1 MLLTSHHI
9 FNKHTIVNMF
19 YSKWTSHHISHSR
32 HYIPDITFQAS
43 HSRHYIPDIT
53 FQASHSRH
61 YIPGITFQT
70 LHSRH
75 HIPDITFQALHLI
88 WDCSE
93 KFILAEQSTIVYIY
107 CFCICSLFVNVWNK
121 LKIVLFLMVL

>member
-32 HYIPDITFQAS
+32 HYIPDITFQTL
-43 HSRHYIPDIT
+43 HSRHHIPD
-53 FQASHSRH
+53 
-61 YIPGITFQT
+61 ITFQT

-75 HIPDITFQALHLI
+75 HIPDITFQALHSRHYIPGITFQASHSRHHIPGITFDMRLLWEI
-88 WDCSE
+88 HSSRTINDSIYLLLLYL
-93 KFILAEQSTIVYIY
+93 FIVCKCME
-107 CFCICSLFVNVWNK
+107 
-121 LKIVLFLMVL
+121 